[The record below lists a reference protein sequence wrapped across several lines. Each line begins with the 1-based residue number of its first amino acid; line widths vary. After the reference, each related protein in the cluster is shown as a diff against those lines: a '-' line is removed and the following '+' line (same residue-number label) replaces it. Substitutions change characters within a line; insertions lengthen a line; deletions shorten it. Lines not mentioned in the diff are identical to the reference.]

1 MKFEIGDRVICTK
14 DHPDGNQYLFA
25 ERSTGTV
32 MAIEPDYYGV
42 SWDVEQNSIFS
53 KLSGEITTYTGWYV
67 GENEIRKLD
76 DDFDVSSEDVLA
88 MLCGGGRV

>member
-32 MAIEPDYYGV
+32 MAIESDYYGV

-53 KLSGEITTYTGWYV
+53 TWWYV

-88 MLCGGGRV
+88 MLCGGGIV